1 MTEKGSAQAVRRR
14 RALGVEEVLQ
24 ERRELGIGGYRRA
37 DGIRIG
43 LFRALKPWGASQKE

>member
-1 MTEKGSAQAVRRR
+1 VTGKGSAQAVRRR
-14 RALGVEEVLQ
+14 RALGVEVLQ